1 MSPNAA
7 LLRRHFSSAV
17 GKPTRFCIDL
27 FITST
32 GAPAPCAPNA
42 KHSRAVP
49 HAARP
54 CPRLLAGLGAGPR
67 PWRPLTE
74 RGPPGSSPPPGV
86 RRRCHD
92 NARPA
97 PAASGGCAPES
108 ARKAPQPAPAHSASL
123 PPQRRCGAP
132 GPEEGGG
139 AREARPRGGGG
150 RRGGVRGARGGN
162 GPRRLPRQP
171 PPPRWRGGAAAHAA
185 QSAQGASGIGGCAS
199 HRPGPAAES
208 LRRLLG
214 HLVVV
219 QSDGVSSSL
228 RPAANHGRHQ
238 SFNSA
243 NGGMRWA
250 SRAGARGSPL
260 PNSKINR
267 QTGGTKKNAGLS
279 DGASTNQGS
288 LFAEPHYHQ
297 PMAAA
302 GGRSGGE

>member
-1 MSPNAA
+1 MTTPARPPPPQAAARQKVLERRRSPRLRTPPPCPHSAA
-7 LLRRHFSSAV
+7 AAPRGLRR
-17 GKPTRFCIDL
+17 
-27 FITST
+27 
-32 GAPAPCAPNA
+32 
-42 KHSRAVP
+42 
-49 HAARP
+49 
-54 CPRLLAGLGAGPR
+54 AGG
-67 PWRPLTE
+67 
-74 RGPPGSSPPPGV
+74 
-86 RRRCHD
+86 
-92 NARPA
+92 
-97 PAASGGCAPES
+97 
-108 ARKAPQPAPAHSASL
+108 
-123 PPQRRCGAP
+123 
-132 GPEEGGG
+132 EGGP
-139 AREARPRGGGG
+139 AVRGGG

-279 DGASTNQGS
+279 DGATTNQGS

-297 PMAAA
+297 PVAAA
-302 GGRSGGE
+302 DGRSGGE